1 MRNQKK
7 IFFYF
12 LMILSLF
19 LIFISILFDDYD
31 YFNYILANDYLMGG
45 FLILIVDFIL
55 FGRALSVK
63 NHTIFLIVSV
73 SIGVP
78 VLIIRIIFEFN
89 FLEPVF
95 ARIFLFTQILTI
107 LSFLSILIGKFKSKN
122 TIPNENADSISSY

>member
-1 MRNQKK
+1 
-7 IFFYF
+7 
-12 LMILSLF
+12 MILSIS

-31 YFNYILANDYLMGG
+31 YFNYILANDYLMVG

-63 NHTIFLIVSV
+63 NHTIFLIISV

-78 VLIIRIIFEFN
+78 VLLIRIIFEFN

-95 ARIFLFTQILTI
+95 VRIFLFTQINTI

-122 TIPNENADSISSY
+122 TISNENADIS

>member
-1 MRNQKK
+1 MRNPKK
-7 IFFYF
+7 ILFYF
-12 LMILSLF
+12 IMILSLF
-19 LIFISILFDDYD
+19 LIFISIFFDDYD
-31 YFNYILANDYLMGG
+31 YFNYILANDYLMVG

-89 FLEPVF
+89 FLEPLF
-95 ARIFLFTQILTI
+95 ARIFLFTQIHTI

-122 TIPNENADSISSY
+122 TIPNENTDIS